1 VTVNCAAIPLELAES
16 ELFGYERGAFT
27 GARTEGHPG
36 KFEMAHQ
43 GTIFLDEINSMPL
56 SVQAKILRVVETKR
70 VTRINGKRE
79 IPIDVR
85 IIAASN
91 RVLADEVAAG
101 TFRKDL
107 FYRLN
112 VLPLR
117 VPALRE
123 LREDIP
129 ALFDAFFQA
138 YAEEHGGGRKRVS
151 PEAMRRLVAYD
162 WPGNV
167 RELKNFAE
175 YICLTVETDEV
186 TEHDLPPEI
195 HARRIEAPEQT
206 GAPEEPKSLGSLER
220 IFLIET
226 MRRFHGNAV
235 EAAKSL
241 GISRSTL
248 YRKLKKYGI
257 TS

>member
-1 VTVNCAAIPLELAES
+1 
-16 ELFGYERGAFT
+16 
-27 GARTEGHPG
+27 
-36 KFEMAHQ
+36 M
-43 GTIFLDEINSMPL
+43 FLDEINSMPL
-56 SVQAKILRVVETKR
+56 PIQAKILRVVETKR

-79 IPIDVR
+79 IPVDLR

-107 FYRLN
+107 YYRLN

-123 LREDIP
+123 MKGDIP
-129 ALFDAFFQA
+129 ALLDAFFQA
-138 YAEEHGGGRKRVS
+138 SAEEHGIFRKRIS
-151 PEAMRRLVAYD
+151 PEALRHLISYD

-167 RELKNFAE
+167 RELKNCAE
-175 YICLTVETDEV
+175 YLCFTVETDEV
-186 TEHDLPPEI
+186 AEGDLPPEI
-195 HARRIEAPEQT
+195 LARRTDVPEPP
-206 GAPEEPKSLGSLER
+206 APEEPRNLGSLER
-220 IFLIET
+220 MFLIET

-235 EAAKSL
+235 EAAKTL
-241 GISRSTL
+241 GTSRSTL
-248 YRKLKKYGI
+248 YRKLKKHGI